1 VIPIT
6 VGLAALGSMCLL
18 LAWDAFPQAF
28 PGRAHDLL
36 AALPLA
42 LTAIAYLVYQALR
55 RPGIRELFNA
65 AILAAAFM
73 SWAANQAWPLLPQ
86 ATLLNDLA
94 IALFVL
100 DAFLVITGW
109 PPGSHDETRAE
120 TRPRNKN
127 GSDPAPER
135 EPRGF

>member
-1 VIPIT
+1 
-6 VGLAALGSMCLL
+6 MCLL
-18 LAWDAFPQAF
+18 LAWDAFPQEF
-28 PGRAHDLL
+28 PARAHDLL

-42 LTAIAYLVYQALR
+42 LTAIASVVYQALR
-55 RPGIRELFNA
+55 CPGRWGLVKA
-65 AILAAAFM
+65 AILAAAFL

-100 DAFLVITGW
+100 DAFLVISGW
-109 PPGSHDETRAE
+109 PSESHAATLAQ
-120 TRPRNKN
+120 TRPCSDVE
-127 GSDPAPER
+127 SDPAPDR